1 MSNILE
7 GKVAI
12 VTGAGKGIGR
22 AVAEDLAGAG
32 ATVVVSDIDAAAGEA
47 VASAIGG
54 SATAVACDVSS
65 EDQVASLV
73 EGTVEAHGKLDVMVA
88 NAGIA
93 SVNPIVQMP
102 LEEWR
107 KLMSVN
113 LDGVFLCDKH
123 AGLAMAASGGG
134 SIINMASTTALKGAP
149 AIAHYAAAKA
159 AVLSLTKSLALELR
173 ALNIRVNA
181 ICPGFLDT
189 DLVHD
194 RAAELEA
201 IIGMPLMD
209 VVNAKQGRLG
219 TAAEVGKVATF
230 LASDR
235 SSFSSGAPFVL
246 DGGCLAS
253 LV

>member
-1 MSNILE
+1 MSKILE

-12 VTGAGKGIGR
+12 VTGAGKGIGK
-22 AVAEDLAGAG
+22 ACATDLAAAG
-32 ATVVVSDIDAAAGEA
+32 ATVIASDIDGAAAEA
-47 VASAIGG
+47 TASAIGG
-54 SATAVACDVSS
+54 TAVTCDVSS

-73 EGTVEAHGKLDVMVA
+73 EGAVSAHGKIDVMVA

-107 KLMSVN
+107 ALMSVN

-209 VVNAKQGRLG
+209 VVGAKQGRLG
-219 TAAEVGKVATF
+219 TADEVGKVAVF